1 MGGEKLGSNL
11 VWIKENFNLITFH
24 ELLINSLPAT
34 SSNNGNYEM
43 RIKAESSIAQS
54 DKYTYSQTPR
64 ESREGSRRWDT
75 AWPCGSTH
83 AITCASSSG
92 EGYTCASRRE
102 TLVVSYNL
110 SVLLKAS
117 GFPSFLLPLQ
127 SDFFLCPDPSR
138 RRRRHKYRSVSLFLT
153 LSPSSR
159 KFFLSRSL
167 VVGAIHSQ
175 VLILYCTRASE
186 NKTTSRATTG
196 LSVHWP
202 PTICTIGFCN
212 VKSSIRFC
220 TLH

>member
-1 MGGEKLGSNL
+1 MAITKCVLKQSLRSHRATNIHIVKPL
-11 VWIKENFNLITFH
+11 ENHVKVVADETRH
-24 ELLINSLPAT
+24 GPVA
-34 SSNNGNYEM
+34 
-43 RIKAESSIAQS
+43 
-54 DKYTYSQTPR
+54 
-64 ESREGSRRWDT
+64 RRT
-75 AWPCGSTH
+75 RF
-83 AITCASSSG
+83 TCASSSG